1 MPPKGMST
9 DVIQKLV
16 ADKVAEALATDWA
29 TQNNPNVAGRSG
41 GSGGQ
46 GGAPPIRECTFVGFM
61 KCGPT
66 QYYGNEGAIEL
77 CRWFD
82 KTKSVYR
89 ISECAERSKVKFAA
103 ATLQGRALT
112 LWNTQVATLGLAVAN
127 RKSWEDMK
135 KMMLE

>member
-1 MPPKGMST
+1 MPPKEMST
-9 DVIQKLV
+9 IVIQKLV

-29 TQNNPNVAGRSG
+29 TRNNPNVAGRSS

-46 GGAPPIRECTFVGFM
+46 GGAPPVRECTFAGFM
-61 KCGPT
+61 KYGPT
-66 QYYGNEGAIEL
+66 QYHGNEGTIEL

-82 KTKSVYR
+82 KTESVYR
-89 ISECAERSKVKFAA
+89 ISECAERSMVKFAT

-127 RKSWEDMK
+127 GKS
-135 KMMLE
+135 